1 MHTECYY
8 SSFREERLTLAER
21 GKIDV
26 FKINDDDDD
35 DEWRM
40 FIDLQLD
47 YATGLTFFQQSQGCQ
62 IINQI
67 YVENADKLRSALV
80 LTDPIPDLE
89 IFKDAN
95 MIYQNLMQRKKN
107 RNISIAEVS
116 TIPFHS
122 TNFILLC

>member
-1 MHTECYY
+1 MQ
-8 SSFREERLTLAER
+8 
-21 GKIDV
+21 
-26 FKINDDDDD
+26 
-35 DEWRM
+35 
-40 FIDLQLD
+40 IDLI
-47 YATGLTFFQQSQGCQ
+47 FFQSQGCQ

-107 RNISIAEVS
+107 RNTSIAEVS